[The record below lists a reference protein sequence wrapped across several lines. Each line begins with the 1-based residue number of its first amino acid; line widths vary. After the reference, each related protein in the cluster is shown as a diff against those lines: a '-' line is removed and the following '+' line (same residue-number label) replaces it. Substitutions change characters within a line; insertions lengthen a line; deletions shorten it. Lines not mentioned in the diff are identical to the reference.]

1 MISLNVMVIGCG
13 RVGSRLAEALEVEGH
28 KVVVVDNNSESFG
41 RLPPHFR
48 GTRIQGDALDRDIL
62 IKANIE
68 ETDAIAC
75 VTNSDSLN
83 AIIAIAARQKF
94 KVPKQV
100 IRVFDPVEAE
110 GYRRFGI
117 PMISPT
123 ELGVNLIKDIISH
136 PSLYERLTIG
146 SGEVRIIELPAPS
159 GIVGRSSD
167 SLNVP
172 GEISVV
178 AIMRQGK
185 AIIPGVGLII
195 QDNDIL
201 TIGCVSTAIKR
212 IEELLI

>member
-1 MISLNVMVIGCG
+1 MITLNVMVIGCG
-13 RVGSRLAEALEVEGH
+13 KVGSRLAEALEAEGH
-28 KVVVVDNNSESFG
+28 KVVVVDNNPESFG
-41 RLPPHFR
+41 RLSPHFG
-48 GTRIQGDALDRDIL
+48 GTRIQGDALDRDTL
-62 IKANIE
+62 IKAGLQ
-68 ETDAIAC
+68 ETDAVAC
-75 VTNSDSLN
+75 VTDSDSLN

-123 ELGVNLIKDIISH
+123 ELGANLIKDMISH

-146 SGEVRIIELPAPS
+146 SGEVRIIELTVPP

-172 GEISVV
+172 GEISIV
-178 AIMRQGK
+178 AVMRQGK
-185 AIIPGVGLII
+185 AMIPHAGMII

-201 TIGCVSTAIKR
+201 TIACVSTAIGR
-212 IEELLI
+212 IEELLV